1 MIERLYTLQGPSG
14 FSTDMFRRLSA
25 ERTGDY
31 VRLMGSLSCVSGFS
45 TSSAPPQIS
54 RPDDLEA
61 GKNQFS
67 APSSPRPDFASFLSR
82 YMEE

>member
-1 MIERLYTLQGPSG
+1 MIERLYALQGPSG

-54 RPDDLEA
+54 RPDELEA
-61 GKNQFS
+61 GKNQS
-67 APSSPRPDFASFLSR
+67 ATPSSARPDFASLLTR